1 MAQSLKEH
9 GTVDFVYR
17 PISAD
22 GIENCIAVLAKAAKS
37 LPIGNFIEGMACTGG
52 CIGGAGCL
60 THAEKSRIYVERY
73 GEAAISKMISDAVSD
88 ANMENMDNVS

>member
-1 MAQSLKEH
+1 
-9 GTVDFVYR
+9 VDFEYK

-22 GIENCIAVLAKAAKS
+22 GIENCITVLTKAAKS

-60 THAEKSRIYVERY
+60 THAEKSKIAVQRY
-73 GEAAISKMISDAVSD
+73 GEAANAKMISDTVSD
-88 ANMENMDNVS
+88 AHIENIADDLDHAG